1 MFDQRSQRRTIRRFW
16 DRLRSRPGGYRYRRP
31 SFETLESRQLLAITF
46 PAIADQTVL
55 AGAPLHIALNGVESE
70 GHDLVYTVAVSDAN
84 LTNASVTNPELAA
97 AIPTGNP
104 SMRIVVNDAADGITN
119 GTMVLELF
127 EDLVP
132 ETVGKITSLVDEGFY
147 DGLTFH
153 RVITNF
159 MIQGG
164 DPNGDGS
171 GGPGFEFDDQFDPS
185 LQFTSAGVLAMAN
198 SGSDTNG
205 SQFFITTVPTRWL
218 DFRYTIFGFLT
229 EGGDVLES
237 IEAVETGSSDKPL
250 NTVTMTS
257 VTAFTDTQ
265 NGVLRLAAPNGTTG
279 TAEVTVTA
287 TDSVTGDTATRTF
300 QVTVAADSTAEPP
313 YLGGIDPIE
322 TTAGTPVTF
331 TIPAVNVD
339 GLTLTYSG
347 SVIPANSNL
356 ALSVNS
362 STGVATLTPAAGASG
377 VYSIK
382 LGVASASAVNTNPDT
397 QLVPVYIS
405 PAAPTGVDLLPA
417 YDTGASN
424 SDNLTNLN
432 NTAGKTL
439 QFEVS
444 GVTSGATVELFADGV
459 LIGSATASGTTVVI
473 TTNGTATL
481 GDGEVAITAKQTL
494 EDQQV
499 SVGNLSTTVDLASEA
514 SAALSIVVAT
524 AGPEFNFTP
533 VTTAREG
540 VEYTC
545 QVTTAASAAD
555 PLAYALTEAPSGM
568 MIGAST
574 GLITWTPAEG
584 EEATVDVTVAATD
597 AAGNSSSKSY
607 TISVAGANTAAPVL
621 TPAAPS
627 LGTTDENTAKTIA
640 LSTFIN
646 GGAGTTT
653 IADADGDAV
662 LGGIALTAATG
673 NGTWAFSTDG
683 STYTPVGTV
692 SPNSALLVP
701 AGATLRYTPDGKNGE
716 TARITYR
723 AWDATSG
730 TSGAKVDTT
739 TSGGAT
745 AFSTATDTASL
756 TVTSVN
762 DAPVLTGA
770 SPSLGTTAPG
780 VAKTIALSAFI
791 NGGTGTTTITD
802 ADTGAVV
809 GGIALT
815 ATSGGGTWAY
825 STDGSTFT
833 SVGTVSAN
841 SALLLPAGATLRY
854 TPSASSSE
862 TATITYRAWD
872 TTSGTS
878 GSKVATTPNGGAT
891 AFSTATDTASLS
903 VGAASLS
910 GFVYIDNNN
919 DGLRT
924 RSDGQ
929 AHLGIAGVAVRLLVK
944 GTDGAWTEVAG
955 KSPVL
960 TGSDGSYSFTG
971 LAAGTYRIKE
981 DGPANFLDGID
992 SLGTVS
998 GTARGTVGED
1008 SFEVV
1013 LAAGESGSEYN
1024 FGERG
1029 LRAGVGL
1036 LRFFLAS
1043 SGSASQIIPQLNA
1056 APVVDLAAS
1065 VAGTGRTTTYPAGG
1079 AAVAIAASDATI
1091 TDADSTVLASMTVTI
1106 TNRQDGDAEVLAA
1119 NTSGTSLVS
1128 TYSGGVLTITGAAN
1142 LADYQAVLKTV
1153 KYSNTASSPRTGNRT
1168 IEVVVNDGVTN
1179 SAPAIATVAVAT
1191 APAGY
1196 SITAGDS
1203 LISASE
1209 ATSTRFTFAGAQ
1221 VGATYN
1227 YSVTS
1232 SGGGTAV
1239 TGSGTVSSATQ
1250 QVTGINVSSLA
1261 DGTLTYSVTLTDKS
1275 GNTGS
1280 AATAT
1285 ATLDKTAPAGYT
1297 ITAGDSLVSA
1307 SEATSTRFT
1316 FAGAEVG
1323 AQYSYTVTSSG
1334 GGAVLTGS
1342 GTVSSAAQQVTGIDV
1357 SSIPDGTLTY
1367 RVVLLDPAG
1376 NTGSAAT
1383 ATATLDMTAPAGY
1396 TITADDSVITAGEA
1410 TATSFTFAGAEIG
1423 TMYSFTVTSSGGGTP
1438 VTGNGTVSSATQR
1451 VTGIDVSSLA
1461 GGTLTYSVTLTDTAG
1476 NTGSAATATA
1486 TLDSAPLGYTI
1497 TANDS
1502 LVNAVE
1508 AVATGFTF
1516 ADAEV
1521 GATYSYTVTS
1531 SGGSAVISGS
1541 GTVSS
1546 ATEQVT
1552 GIDVSSLADG
1562 TLTYSATLT
1571 DTSGNTGS
1579 AVTATA
1585 TLDKTAPA
1593 GYSIT
1598 ADDSLIGASE
1608 AAAASFTF
1616 ADAEVGATYSY
1627 TITSDAGGTPVSGSG
1642 TVSSATEQV
1651 TGIDVSSLPDGTLTF
1666 SVTLTDAAG
1675 NTGSAATATT
1685 TLDTTAPAGYSITAD
1700 DSLIGASEALATS
1713 FTFADAE
1720 IGATYSY
1727 TVTSDAGGTPV
1738 GGSGTIASA
1747 AEQVTGIDVS
1757 SLPDGTLTFS
1767 ATLTDAAGNTG
1778 SAATASATL
1787 AAVDA
1792 ALATVED
1799 WL

>member
-1 MFDQRSQRRTIRRFW
+1 MFDQRSQRRSIRRFW
-16 DRLRSRPGGYRYRRP
+16 DRLRSRPGSYRYRRP

-70 GHDLVYTVAVSDAN
+70 DHDLVYTVAVSDAN
-84 LTNASVTNPELAA
+84 LTNATVTNPQLAA

-104 SMRIVVNDAADGITN
+104 SMRIVVNDADEGIVD

-132 ETVGKITSLVDEGFY
+132 ETVGQITSLVDEGFY

-153 RVITNF
+153 RVISNF

-164 DPNGDGS
+164 DPDGDGS
-171 GGPGFEFDDQFDPS
+171 GGPGFKFDDQFDPS

-198 SGSDTNG
+198 SGPDTNG

-229 EGGDVLES
+229 EGSDVLES
-237 IEAVETGSSDKPL
+237 IEAVETGSNDRPL
-250 NTVTMTS
+250 QTVTMTS
-257 VTAFTDTQ
+257 ATTFTDTQ
-265 NGVLRLAAPNGTTG
+265 NGVLRLSAPNGTTG

-287 TDSVTGDTATRTF
+287 TDSATGETATQTF

-313 YLGGIDPIE
+313 YLGEIEPIE
-322 TTAGTPVTF
+322 TTAGVPVTF
-331 TIPAVNVD
+331 TIPVVNVD
-339 GLTLTYSG
+339 GVPLTYAG
-347 SVIPANSNL
+347 SVSPASADL
-356 ALSVNS
+356 ALTVNS
-362 STGVATLTPAAGASG
+362 STGVATLTPSAGASG
-377 VYSIK
+377 VYSIQ
-382 LGVASASAVNTNPDT
+382 LGVVSGSAANTTPDT
-397 QLVPVYIS
+397 QLVPVYIK
-405 PAAPTGVDLLPA
+405 PAAPAGIDLLPA

-432 NTAGKTL
+432 NTADKTL

-473 TTNGTATL
+473 PTNGTAAL
-481 GDGEVAITAKQTL
+481 DDGEIAITAKQTL

-533 VTTAREG
+533 ITTAREG

-545 QVTTAASAAD
+545 QVTTATAAGGAV
-555 PLAYALTEAPSGM
+555 AYTLTEAPTGM
-568 MIGAST
+568 MIDAST

-627 LGTTDENTAKTIA
+627 LGTTDEDTAKTIP
-640 LSTFIN
+640 LPTFIN

-653 IADADGDAV
+653 ITDADGDAV
-662 LGGIALTAATG
+662 LGGIALTSATG
-673 NGTWAFSTDG
+673 NGVWAYATDG
-683 STYTPVGTV
+683 ATFTPIGTV
-692 SPNSALLVP
+692 SPTSALLLP
-701 AGATLRYTPDGKNGE
+701 AGTTLRYTPDGKNGE
-716 TARITYR
+716 TPRITYR

-730 TSGAKVDTT
+730 ASGDKVDTT

-756 TVTSVN
+756 TVASVN
-762 DAPVLTGA
+762 DAPLLTPA
-770 SPSLGTTAPG
+770 NPSLGTIAPG
-780 VAKTIALSAFI
+780 AAKTIALAAFI
-791 NGGTGTTTITD
+791 NGGTGTTTIAD

-815 ATSGGGTWAY
+815 ATTGSGSWAY
-825 STDGSTFT
+825 STDGATFT
-833 SVGTVSAN
+833 SVGTVSA
-841 SALLLPAGATLRY
+841 SAALLLPAGATLRY
-854 TPSASSSE
+854 TPSGSSSE

-872 TTSGTS
+872 ATTGTS
-878 GSKVATTPNGGAT
+878 GSKLATTAHGGTT

-924 RSDGQ
+924 RPDGQ
-929 AHLGIAGVAVRLLVK
+929 THLGLAGVAIRLLQK
-944 GTDGAWTEVAG
+944 GSDGTWTEVAG

-960 TGSDGSYSFTG
+960 TGPDGSYSFTE
-971 LAAGTYRIKE
+971 LAAGTYRITE

-992 SLGTVS
+992 SLGTVG

-1029 LRAGVGL
+1029 LRPGAGF

-1043 SGSASQIIPQLNA
+1043 SGSASQIITQLNA
-1056 APVVDLAAS
+1056 APAVDLAAS
-1065 VAGTGRTTTYPAGG
+1065 AAGTGRLTTYPIGS
-1079 AAVAIAASDATI
+1079 AAVAIAAADAAI

-1106 TNRQDGDAEVLAA
+1106 TNRPDGDAEVLAA
-1119 NTSGTSLVS
+1119 DTSGTSLAS
-1128 TYSGGVLTITGAAN
+1128 AYSNGVLTITGAAD

-1153 KYSNTASSPRTGNRT
+1153 QYSNTASSPRTGNRT
-1168 IEVVVNDGVTN
+1168 IEVVVNDGVAN
-1179 SAPAIATVAVAT
+1179 SAPAIATVAVTT

-1209 ATSTRFTFAGAQ
+1209 ATSTRFTFAGAE

-1227 YSVTS
+1227 YTVTS
-1232 SGGGTAV
+1232 SGGGTPV

-1250 QVTGINVSSLA
+1250 QVTGINVSSLP

-1275 GNTGS
+1275 GQTGT

-1285 ATLDKTAPAGYT
+1285 ATLDKTAAAGYS
-1297 ITAGDSLVSA
+1297 ITAGASQVSA

-1323 AQYSYTVTSSG
+1323 ATYSYTVTSSG

-1342 GTVSSAAQQVTGIDV
+1342 GTIASAAQQVSGIDV
-1357 SSIPDGTLTY
+1357 SSLPDGTLTY
-1367 RVVLLDPAG
+1367 SVVLIDPAG
-1376 NTGSAAT
+1376 NTGSPAK
-1383 ATATLDMTAPAGY
+1383 ATATLDTIAPADY
-1396 TITADDSVITAGEA
+1396 SITADDSQISASEA
-1410 TATSFTFAGAEIG
+1410 AATSFTFAGAEIG
-1423 TMYSFTVTSSGGGTP
+1423 TMYSFTVTSSGGGTA
-1438 VTGNGTVSSATQR
+1438 VTGSGTVSSATQR

-1461 GGTLTYSVTLTDTAG
+1461 GGTLTYSVTLTDKAG
-1476 NTGSAATATA
+1476 NAGSPATATA
-1486 TLDSAPLGYTI
+1486 TLEGAPLDYAI

-1502 LVNAVE
+1502 LVNATE

-1516 ADAEV
+1516 AGAEV

-1541 GTVSS
+1541 GTIAS
-1546 ATEQVT
+1546 ATEQVS
-1552 GIDVSSLADG
+1552 GIDVSSLPDG
-1562 TLTYSATLT
+1562 TLTFSATLT
-1571 DTSGNTGS
+1571 DTNGNTGS
-1579 AVTATA
+1579 IVTATA

-1608 AAAASFTF
+1608 AAATSFTF
-1616 ADAEVGATYSY
+1616 ADAEIGATYSY
-1627 TITSDAGGTPVSGSG
+1627 TITSDAGGAEVTGGG
-1642 TVSSATEQV
+1642 TIASASEQV
-1651 TGIDVSSLPDGTLTF
+1651 SGIDVSSLPDGTLTF
-1666 SVTLTDAAG
+1666 SVTLTDTAG
-1675 NTGSAATATT
+1675 NAGSAVTATAT
-1685 TLDTTAPAGYSITAD
+1685 LDATAPAGYSITAD
-1700 DSLIGASEALATS
+1700 DSLIGASEAAATS

-1727 TVTSDAGGTPV
+1727 TITSDAGGAEVT
-1738 GGSGTIASA
+1738 GGGTIASA
-1747 AEQVTGIDVS
+1747 TEQVSGIDVS

-1767 ATLTDAAGNTG
+1767 VTLTDTAGNAG
-1778 SAATASATL
+1778 SPATASATL

-1792 ALATVED
+1792 ALTETD
-1799 WL
+1799 GWL